1 MDQTLDMRGQAC
13 PIPVINA
20 KKAIEGAAEA
30 GKLTVL
36 VDNETSV
43 KNLTKLAQSKG
54 LMVTDSKKAE
64 NEYAVVMHL
73 TGTSSQEKA
82 SDTPAPS
89 AAPAKKEGNGTT
101 VALCSQTM
109 GVGDDKLGKSL
120 MKAYMFALTN
130 LDELPATILCYNGGA
145 LLTCEGS
152 DSLEDLKNL
161 ESQGVTIKTCGTCL
175 NFYGLTEKLAVG
187 TVTNMYDIADTLSK
201 SSLVIRP

>member
-54 LMVTDSKKAE
+54 LTVTDSKKAE
-64 NEYAVVMHL
+64 NEYAVVMNL
-73 TGTSSQEKA
+73 TGTSSQENA

-101 VALCSQTM
+101 VVLCSQTM

-120 MKAYMFALTN
+120 MKAYIFALTN
-130 LDELPATILCYNGGA
+130 F
-145 LLTCEGS
+145 LTCEGS

>member
-20 KKAIEGAAEA
+20 KKAIEGATEA
-30 GKLTVL
+30 GTLTVL

-54 LMVTDSKKAE
+54 LAVTDSKKAE
-64 NEYAVVMHL
+64 NEYAVVMTL
-73 TGTSSQEKA
+73 SGEKA
-82 SDTPAPS
+82 QENAAEAPEKPEKPAR
-89 AAPAKKEGNGTT
+89 KEGNGTT
-101 VALCSQTM
+101 VVLCSQTM

-120 MKAYMFALTN
+120 MKAYIFALTN

-145 LLTCEGS
+145 FLTCEGS

>member
-30 GKLTVL
+30 GTLTVL

-73 TGTSSQEKA
+73 TGTSSQENA

-89 AAPAKKEGNGTT
+89 AAPAKKDARRRWASETT
-101 VALCSQTM
+101 SSE
-109 GVGDDKLGKSL
+109 SL
-120 MKAYMFALTN
+120 
-130 LDELPATILCYNGGA
+130 
-145 LLTCEGS
+145 S
-152 DSLEDLKNL
+152 
-161 ESQGVTIKTCGTCL
+161 
-175 NFYGLTEKLAVG
+175 
-187 TVTNMYDIADTLSK
+187 
-201 SSLVIRP
+201 

>member
-64 NEYAVVMHL
+64 NEYAVVMNL
-73 TGTSSQEKA
+73 TGTSSQENA

-120 MKAYMFALTN
+120 MKAYIFALTN
-130 LDELPATILCYNGGA
+130 LDELPAYNGGA
-145 LLTCEGS
+145 FLTCEGS

>member
-30 GKLTVL
+30 GTLTVL

-54 LMVTDSKKAE
+54 LAVTDSKKAE
-64 NEYAVVMHL
+64 NEYAVVMTL
-73 TGTSSQEKA
+73 SGEKA
-82 SDTPAPS
+82 QENAAEAPEKPEKPAR
-89 AAPAKKEGNGTT
+89 KEGNGTT
-101 VALCSQTM
+101 VVLCSQTM

-120 MKAYMFALTN
+120 MKAYIFALTN
-130 LDELPATILCYNGGA
+130 LDELPAT
-145 LLTCEGS
+145 S

>member
-1 MDQTLDMRGQAC
+1 MPDPGYQRE
-13 PIPVINA
+13 
-20 KKAIEGAAEA
+20 EGNRRCGGGGEEA
-30 GKLTVL
+30 GTLTVL

-64 NEYAVVMHL
+64 NEYAVVMNL
-73 TGTSSQEKA
+73 TGTSSQENA

-101 VALCSQTM
+101 VVLCSQTM

-120 MKAYMFALTN
+120 MKAYIFALTN

-145 LLTCEGS
+145 
-152 DSLEDLKNL
+152 
-161 ESQGVTIKTCGTCL
+161 KTCGTCL

>member
-1 MDQTLDMRGQAC
+1 M
-13 PIPVINA
+13 N
-20 KKAIEGAAEA
+20 
-30 GKLTVL
+30 
-36 VDNETSV
+36 
-43 KNLTKLAQSKG
+43 
-54 LMVTDSKKAE
+54 
-64 NEYAVVMHL
+64 L
-73 TGTSSQEKA
+73 TGTSSQENA

-101 VALCSQTM
+101 VVLCSQTM

-120 MKAYMFALTN
+120 MKAYIFALTN

-145 LLTCEGS
+145 FLTCEGS